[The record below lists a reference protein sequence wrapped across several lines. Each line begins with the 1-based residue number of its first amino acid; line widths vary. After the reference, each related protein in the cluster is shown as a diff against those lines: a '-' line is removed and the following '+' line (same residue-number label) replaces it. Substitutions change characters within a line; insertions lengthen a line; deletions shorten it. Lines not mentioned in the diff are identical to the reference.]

1 MKLAFAR
8 STRDAARS
16 ARTANSA
23 AAKRSAAL
31 ERLTALQDAP
41 AKEAVAS
48 ALIADEAALPAT
60 ALTCSTG
67 WLESAFAVSRH
78 GQPLVMLPVG
88 GRDDEAPGLVDAQIS
103 VVFYDADAESPKRL
117 GEVAVGDLE
126 LPTKW
131 TSWAELI
138 ALAGDALDASAKGGR
153 DEWSRL
159 WRSRREAAVGALARR

>member
-1 MKLAFAR
+1 MKLANAR

-16 ARTANSA
+16 ARAANSA

-31 ERLTALQDAP
+31 ERLTALQEAP

-48 ALIADEAALPAT
+48 ALLEDQQCLPAT

-67 WLESAFAVSRH
+67 WLETAFAVSRH
-78 GQPLVMLPVG
+78 GQHLVMLPV
-88 GRDDEAPGLVDAQIS
+88 DDLAVAQIS
-103 VVFYDADAESPKRL
+103 VVFYDAEAESPKRL
-117 GEVAVGDLE
+117 GEVPVSDLD

-159 WRSRREAAVGALARR
+159 WRDRREAAVGALVRR